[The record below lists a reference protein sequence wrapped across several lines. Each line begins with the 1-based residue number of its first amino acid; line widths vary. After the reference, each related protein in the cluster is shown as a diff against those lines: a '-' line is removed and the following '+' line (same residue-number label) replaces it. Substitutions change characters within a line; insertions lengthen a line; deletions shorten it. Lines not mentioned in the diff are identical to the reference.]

1 MKGRVITIL
10 SGKGGTGKTTVASNL
25 GLTLAVRGYKTL
37 LVDMNMGQRS
47 LDLVL
52 GVQNQAIYDIR
63 DVILRTCPPETAI
76 LETEYSVNLFVL
88 PTFQGEGIEE
98 IHEEEIE
105 VLISFLR
112 EHYEYIIL
120 DGGPGM
126 GKALSLA
133 LADADTAVIVT
144 TPDYVAVREAEALEN
159 HLIRRFD
166 GNRHYLL
173 NRMFPELE
181 RSGCEP
187 TVTEIDQRFRCE
199 LLGTITE
206 DMNIRASF
214 GIGVPIVAKRDTY
227 IAENFNRIVDR
238 LPEEEA

>member
-1 MKGRVITIL
+1 MKGKVITIL
-10 SGKGGTGKTTVASNL
+10 SGKGGTGKTTIASNL
-25 GLTLAVRGYKTL
+25 GLTLAVRGHKTL

-52 GVQNQAIYDIR
+52 GVQDMAIYDIR
-63 DVILRTCPPETAI
+63 DVILRTCLPETAV
-76 LETEYSVNLFVL
+76 LETEYSEHLFML
-88 PTFQGEGIEE
+88 PTFQGEGIDE
-98 IHEEEIE
+98 IREDDIRI
-105 VLISFLR
+105 LISYLR
-112 EHYEYIIL
+112 DYYEYIIL

-133 LADADTAVIVT
+133 LAEADAAVIVT
-144 TPDYVAVREAEALEN
+144 TPDYVAVREAESLEN
-159 HLIRRFD
+159 HLIRHFD
-166 GNRHYLL
+166 GGRHYLL

-187 TVTEIDQRFRCE
+187 TVAEIDQRFRCE

-214 GIGVPIVAKRDTY
+214 GIGVPIVGKRNTY
-227 IAENFNRIVDR
+227 IAENFDRITDR
-238 LPEEEA
+238 LLEDL